1 METFQANALTKRYFK
16 INGFSSK
23 NSKND
28 EILDIPCGKK
38 YIESVWASQRLSK
51 DLTCEVQ
58 KMALNFDLT
67 EEQNLT
73 RQAVRDFAEKEIAP
87 LAEELDEREEFSVEL
102 TLKMGELGLLGC
114 FVPEKYGGS
123 DMGYISYII
132 AVEELARVDGSQ
144 AATVAAGNSLGIGP
158 IYYYGNEGQ
167 RKEWLPK
174 LCSGK
179 MLAAFGLTE
188 PQAGSDAGGSRTKAE
203 LQGDHWVIKG
213 SKIFITNSANP
224 LTGVIIVQAI
234 TGTREDGKR
243 ELSCLIVPGEAPGF
257 TAREMKKKM
266 MWRGSNTGELFFE
279 DCVVPRENLLG
290 QRGDGFHQMLS
301 TLDGGRLSIAAMGL
315 GGAQGAF
322 EMALNYANSRV
333 QFGRPIS
340 SFQINAFKLAD
351 MALEI
356 ELARNLLYK
365 ACWLRENNRPITKEA
380 AMAKLYCS
388 EVMGRCVNHAVQLHG
403 GYGLMKEYKIERF
416 YRDHKLLEIG
426 EGTSE
431 MQRIVIARNIGVA
444 GRAI

>member
-1 METFQANALTKRYFK
+1 
-16 INGFSSK
+16 
-23 NSKND
+23 
-28 EILDIPCGKK
+28 
-38 YIESVWASQRLSK
+38 
-51 DLTCEVQ
+51 
-58 KMALNFDLT
+58 MALNFDLT

-73 RQAVRDFAEKEIAP
+73 RQAVRDFAEREIAP
-87 LAEELDEREEFSVEL
+87 LAEEFDEKEEFSVEL

-123 DMGYISYII
+123 NMGYVSYII

-144 AATVAAGNSLGIGP
+144 AATIVAGNSLGIGP
-158 IYYYGNEGQ
+158 IYYYGSEEQ
-167 RKEWLPK
+167 KREWLPK

-188 PQAGSDAGGSRTKAE
+188 PQAGSDAGSSRTKAE
-203 LQGDHWVIKG
+203 LKGDQWVING

-234 TGTREDGKR
+234 TGMKKDGKR
-243 ELSCLIVPGEAPGF
+243 ELSCLLVAKDSPGF

-266 MWRGSNTGELFFE
+266 MWRASNTGELFFE
-279 DCVVPRENLLG
+279 DCIVPRENLLG

-301 TLDGGRLSIAAMGL
+301 TLDGGRLSVAAMGL

-322 EMALNYANSRV
+322 EMALNYANTRE

-340 SFQINAFKLAD
+340 SFQVNAFKLAD
-351 MALEI
+351 MALET

-365 ACWLRENNRPITKEA
+365 ACWLRENDRPFTKEA

-388 EVMGRCVNHAVQLHG
+388 EVMGRVVNHAVQLHG

-431 MQRIVIARNIGVA
+431 IQRIVIARNIGVA
-444 GRAI
+444 GRAT

>member
-1 METFQANALTKRYFK
+1 
-16 INGFSSK
+16 
-23 NSKND
+23 
-28 EILDIPCGKK
+28 
-38 YIESVWASQRLSK
+38 
-51 DLTCEVQ
+51 
-58 KMALNFDLT
+58 MALNFDLT

-73 RQAVRDFAEKEIAP
+73 RQAVRDFAGKEIAP
-87 LAEELDEREEFSVEL
+87 LAEELDEKEEFSVEL

-123 DMGYISYII
+123 NMGYTSYII

-144 AATVAAGNSLGIGP
+144 AATIAAGNSLGIGP
-158 IYYYGNEGQ
+158 IYYYGSEEQ

-174 LCSGK
+174 LCTGK

-188 PQAGSDAGGSRTKAE
+188 PQAGSDAGGSRTRAE
-203 LQGDHWVIKG
+203 LQGDHWVING

-234 TGTREDGKR
+234 TGRKEEGKR
-243 ELSCLIVPGEAPGF
+243 ELSCLIVPRDSPGF

-266 MWRGSNTGELFFE
+266 MWRSSNTGELFFE
-279 DCVVPRENLLG
+279 DCFVPRENLLG

-301 TLDGGRLSIAAMGL
+301 TLDGGRLSVAAMGL

-322 EMALNYANSRV
+322 EMALNYANTRV

-340 SFQINAFKLAD
+340 SFQVNAFKLAD
-351 MALEI
+351 MALEV

-365 ACWLRENNRPITKEA
+365 ACWLRENDRPFTKEA

-431 MQRIVIARNIGVA
+431 IQRIVIARNIGVA

>member
-1 METFQANALTKRYFK
+1 
-16 INGFSSK
+16 
-23 NSKND
+23 
-28 EILDIPCGKK
+28 
-38 YIESVWASQRLSK
+38 
-51 DLTCEVQ
+51 
-58 KMALNFDLT
+58 MALNFDLT
-67 EEQNLT
+67 EEQNLL

-102 TLKMGELGLLGC
+102 TLKMGDLGLLGC

-123 DMGYISYII
+123 NMGYISYII
-132 AVEELARVDGSQ
+132 AVEELARVDGSH

-158 IYYYGNEGQ
+158 IYYYGSEEQ
-167 RKEWLPK
+167 KEEWLPR

-188 PQAGSDAGGSRTKAE
+188 PTAGSDAGGSKTRAE
-203 LQGDHWVIKG
+203 LRGDHWIING

-224 LTGVIIVQAI
+224 LTGVIVVQAI
-234 TGTREDGKR
+234 TGQKEDGKR
-243 ELSCLIVPGEAPGF
+243 ELSCLLVPKGAPGF

-266 MWRGSNTGELFFE
+266 MWRSSNTGELFFD
-279 DCVVPRENLLG
+279 DCAIPRNDLLG
-290 QRGDGFHQMLS
+290 KRGDGFHQMLAI
-301 TLDGGRLSIAAMGL
+301 LDGGRLSIGAMGL

-322 EMALNYANSRV
+322 EMALHYANTRV

-340 SFQINAFKLAD
+340 SFQVNAFKLAD
-351 MALEI
+351 MAMEI

-365 ACWLRENNRPITKEA
+365 ACWLRENSRPFGKEA

-403 GYGLMKEYKIERF
+403 GYGLMKEFKIERF

-431 MQRIVIARNIGVA
+431 IQRIVIARNIGVA